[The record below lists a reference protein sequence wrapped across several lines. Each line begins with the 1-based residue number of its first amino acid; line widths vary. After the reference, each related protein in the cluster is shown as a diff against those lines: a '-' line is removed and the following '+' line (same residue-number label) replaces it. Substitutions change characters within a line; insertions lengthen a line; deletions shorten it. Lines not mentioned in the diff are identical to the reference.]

1 MKNTNKAK
9 HKLKKKEKKK
19 KKRGRKVAWEQKA
32 RVKDKMESWK
42 KTDSWPHS

>member
-1 MKNTNKAK
+1 MKNTNKTK
-9 HKLKKKEKKK
+9 IKKK
-19 KKRGRKVAWEQKA
+19 KKRGVRKVAWEQKA